1 MVLNERRLGDRILSA
16 LEMALEQGHLDVAE
30 HLALALEATLTRFG
44 GPGAVDHR
52 ELSLAMAQ
60 AFERLGALRKEAR
73 HLP

>member
-16 LEMALEQGHLDVAE
+16 LEMALEQEHLDVAE

-52 ELSLAMAQ
+52 ELSRAMVE
-60 AFERLGALRKEAR
+60 AFERLEALRRKAR
-73 HLP
+73 RLP